1 MKKFILFS
9 IVVFLGIGMVYAQKT
24 AKLRLVIEGPMPT
37 PGSNFFMAL
46 YLDEM
51 VNPDYAN
58 GSWKTSQ
65 FGFTYDPAVLTPY
78 DAAGP
83 GIKYYSNLNAMFTET
98 PGTISNNV
106 AAPGDLR
113 FVTVQSGEPGW
124 EPNYYGP
131 YPIKL
136 WDLNFTYAAGGGT
149 IGVTWQASKEL
160 IPIEIGVPGGDLSK
174 IAAIVLDWVG
184 APYALELTPW
194 PLPSTVNTWTDGTSD
209 HMWET
214 NGNWSAGH
222 PPMGTEDVD
231 IPYLTTKAGPV
242 VIAGPAVVGGLL
254 HVFPLAEIN
263 IVPGGSLTTN
273 GLYQNDGLL
282 VILSNAT
289 GAAGSFIDNGG
300 LAGGGTYR
308 YDRFLVS
315 DDNIPPFPSP
325 IPPNPEGWHFVASPV
340 NNAFTA
346 DFTSYWVKE
355 WNPLV
360 NSFFDIDPWVFPCG
374 YSNGATGL
382 NIMQGYSVKRNIDYL
397 YDVNNPAPCLTGI
410 IPPLGDMISF
420 GGNAYGAGVP
430 AIGGGWIWAPAT
442 TTQTAF
448 MPNVNTGGYAGNVNW
463 LGVSQWNLLGNP
475 YSASIDNAAFTAGF
489 PIQVNPSIAYYDN
502 SILNYVYWAA
512 GVGSPFIPAT
522 QGFMVEVNTPGFAGV
537 VIANNAM
544 RTHAGAGTYYKSEI
558 NDLLTLQAT
567 GNGLSDVT
575 YVRFLEEANASFDR
589 SFDAHKL
596 ISDVEG
602 VPQIY
607 TTVSSEML
615 AINAMPATDAV
626 PMTFVSKTS
635 ATYTIEAIET
645 SEFAT
650 VILEDLATGIK
661 TDLLAGSYS
670 FEYTT
675 GTNYGFVIHFAPLG
689 TPELNA
695 NSINIWAND
704 HKIYVQAPAT
714 TGDIVVYNMMGQEV
728 VRTEIETGLNVIP
741 MINANTYYIVK
752 VIGSDVTETG
762 KVFIK

>member
-9 IVVFLGIGMVYAQKT
+9 IVLFLSIGIVFAQKT
-24 AKLRLVIEGPMPT
+24 AKLRLALESTPT

-46 YLDEM
+46 YLDGM
-51 VNPDYAN
+51 VNPDYPD
-58 GSWKTSQ
+58 GSIKTAQ
-65 FGFTYDPAVLTPY
+65 FGFTYDPAVLTPF
-78 DAAGP
+78 DASGP
-83 GIKYYSNLNAMFTET
+83 GIKYYSNQNLMFTELS
-98 PGTISNNV
+98 GTIANNI

-113 FVTVQSGEPGW
+113 FVLTQLSAPGW
-124 EPNYYGP
+124 EPGYYGP

-136 WDLNFTYAAGGGT
+136 WDLNFTLAVGAT
-149 IGVTWQASKEL
+149 VEDIAVSWQASKEL
-160 IPIEIGVPGGDLSK
+160 IPIEIGVPGGDLAK
-174 IAAIVLDWVG
+174 IAPLMQDWINDYYTWEYLQ
-184 APYALELTPW
+184 PYPE
-194 PLPSTVNTWTDGTSD
+194 PSTGIVWDGGGD
-209 HMWET
+209 AMNWFDPLNWDP
-214 NGNWSAGH
+214 NGLPGAGDDVIINAAKA
-222 PPMGTEDVD
+222 PMVIITGGAATCGA
-231 IPYLTTKAGPV
+231 LTVANGAG
-242 VIAGPAVVGGLL
+242 
-254 HVFPLAEIN
+254 IN
-263 IVPGGSLTTN
+263 IVPTGSLTTN
-273 GLYQNDGLL
+273 GVYTNNGQLIITSDG
-282 VILSNAT
+282 T
-289 GAAGSFIDNGG
+289 GAAGSFIDGGG
-300 LAGGGTYR
+300 LAGTGTYEF
-308 YDRFLVS
+308 DRFLVS
-315 DDNIPPFPSP
+315 GPSP
-325 IPPNPEGWHFVASPV
+325 FGWHLVSSPV
-340 NNAFTA
+340 NSTVSG
-346 DFTSYWVKE
+346 DFVGYWVKE
-355 WNPLV
+355 WNPIA
-360 NSFFDIDPWVFPCG
+360 NSYFDIDPWGDGNAINCEPTD
-374 YSNGATGL
+374 YSFGNVPM
-382 NIMQGYSVKRNIDYL
+382 NVMQGYSVKQDLDYPL
-397 YDVNNPAPCLTGI
+397 QPGLPVPCPVVIPATGN
-410 IPPLGDMISF
+410 MIEF
-420 GGNAYGAGVP
+420 GGDVLGAYPGFGDFVP
-430 AIGGGWIWAPAT
+430 SAT
-442 TTQTAF
+442 SLAL
-448 MPNVNTGGYAGNVNW
+448 MANVNSGGYAGNVNW
-463 LGVSQWNLLGNP
+463 LGGGLYSQWNLLGNP
-475 YSASIDNAAFTAGF
+475 YSASIDNVQFTAGF
-489 PIQVNPSIAYYDN
+489 PLQVNASIAYYDN
-502 SILNYVYWAA
+502 NILNYVYWAA

-537 VIANNAM
+537 VNVNNLM
-544 RTHAGAGTYYKSEI
+544 RSHAGAGIYYKSEV

-607 TTVSSEML
+607 TTVGSEML

-714 TGDIVVYNMMGQEV
+714 TGDIIVYNMMGQEV
-728 VRTEIETGLNVIP
+728 VRTDIEAGLNVIP
-741 MINANTYYIVK
+741 MNDANTYYIVK